1 MANKIMKT
9 LTIGSN
15 TYEIVDEKARTD
27 LSNLATVATS
37 GSYNDLTNKP
47 NIPNGVTVD
56 TSIKSGGTNP
66 VTGGTIYTAL
76 NNKVDKSSLATV
88 ATSGNYNDLSDKPT
102 VDEDITP
109 TSNNPVTSSAI
120 YNALNQ
126 KSDKMQVYTAT
137 FPVAGWVGDTAPY
150 TQTVT
155 VEGLSA
161 SHNPMADISL
171 SDDDTS
177 DTANAKISAFNL
189 IDRLVTGDNTLV
201 AYCYSDAPEVEI
213 TVRLAVI

>member
-27 LSNLATVATS
+27 LSKKVDVSSLAPVATS
-37 GSYNDLTNKP
+37 GSYNDLSDSPNFADVAISGNYNDLTNKP
-47 NIPNGVTVD
+47 NL
-56 TSIKSGGTNP
+56 S
-66 VTGGTIYTAL
+66 
-76 NNKVDKSSLATV
+76 TV

-126 KSDKMQVYTAT
+126 KSDKMKVYTAT

-189 IDRLVTGDNTLV
+189 IDRLVTCDNTLV

>member
-15 TYEIVDEKARTD
+15 TYEIVDEQARTD
-27 LSNLATVATS
+27 LSKLAPVSTTGNYDDLTNKPNLADVAIS
-37 GSYNDLTNKP
+37 GNYNDLTNKP
-47 NIPNGVTVD
+47 NL
-56 TSIKSGGTNP
+56 S
-66 VTGGTIYTAL
+66 
-76 NNKVDKSSLATV
+76 TV

-126 KSDKMQVYTAT
+126 KSDKMKVYTAT

-171 SDDDTS
+171 SDDDTAES
-177 DTANAKISAFNL
+177 VNL
-189 IDRLVTGDNTLV
+189 KFAAWSLINRLVTGDNTLT
-201 AYCYSDAPEVEI
+201 AYCYGDAPETEI
-213 TVRLAVI
+213 AVRLAVM